1 MKPVVTWVVVADG
14 TQARV
19 FENAGPGKGLH
30 PVDGLRLEIKP
41 LQASEIMAD
50 KPGRSIS
57 SVGSGR
63 SAMEYSSDPVE
74 VRETRFV
81 REVAEMLDEKLAG
94 GAFTRLIVAAAPTA
108 LGDMRKAMTP
118 AVKETLMAELPKDL
132 TNLPKPELDKHFAS
146 ILAI

>member
-30 PVDGLRLEIKP
+30 PVDGLSREIEP

-50 KPGRSIS
+50 RPGRSIS

-63 SAMEYSSDPVE
+63 SAMEYTSDPVE
-74 VRETRFV
+74 VREARFV
-81 REVAEMLDEKLAG
+81 RGVADMLEEKRAD
-94 GAFTRLIVAAAPTA
+94 GAFNRLILAAAPNA

-132 TNLPKPELDKHFAS
+132 TNLPKPELDRHFAS
-146 ILAI
+146 MLAI

>member
-30 PVDGLRLEIKP
+30 PVDGLRLEIEP

-50 KPGRSIS
+50 KPGRSFS

-63 SAMEYSSDPVE
+63 SAMEYTSDPVE
-74 VRETRFV
+74 VPFSSMVSVPPSAGSAPPPAALPEGETV
-81 REVAEMLDEKLAG
+81 PVQDASAS
-94 GAFTRLIVAAAPTA
+94 
-108 LGDMRKAMTP
+108 TP
-118 AVKETLMAELPKDL
+118 ARAVEATAPRAERRR
-132 TNLPKPELDKHFAS
+132 ERR
-146 ILAI
+146 

>member
-30 PVDGLRLEIKP
+30 PGDGLSREIEP
-41 LQASEIMAD
+41 QQASEIMAD
-50 KPGRSIS
+50 RPGRSIS

-63 SAMEYSSDPVE
+63 SAMEYTSDPVE
-74 VRETRFV
+74 VREARFV
-81 REVAEMLDEKLAG
+81 RGIADMLEEKRAD
-94 GAFTRLIVAAAPTA
+94 GAFNRLILAAAPNA

-132 TNLPKPELDKHFAS
+132 TNLPKPELDRHFAS
-146 ILAI
+146 MLAI

>member
-1 MKPVVTWVVVADG
+1 MKPVVTWIVVADG

-30 PVDGLRLEIKP
+30 PVDGMRLEIEP

-50 KPGRSIS
+50 KPGRSFS

-63 SAMEYSSDPVE
+63 SSMEYTSDPVE
-74 VRETRFV
+74 VREARFA
-81 REVAEMLDEKLAG
+81 RQVADMLDEKRAAG
-94 GAFTRLIVAAAPTA
+94 AYDRLILAAAPNA
-108 LGDMRKAMTP
+108 LGDMRKVLTP
-118 AVKETLMAELPKDL
+118 AVKEALMAELPKDL
-132 TNLPKPELDKHFAS
+132 TNLPKPELDRHFAS

>member
-19 FENAGPGKGLH
+19 FENTGPGKGLH
-30 PVDGLRLEIKP
+30 PVDGLRREIEP

-50 KPGRSIS
+50 RPGRSIS

-63 SAMEYSSDPVE
+63 SAMEYTSDPVE

-81 REVAEMLDEKLAG
+81 REIAEMLDEKRAS
-94 GAFTRLIVAAAPTA
+94 GAYDRLILAAAPNA

-132 TNLPKPELDKHFAS
+132 TNLPKPELDRHFAS
-146 ILAI
+146 MLAI